1 MVNFITAVII
11 SYFLGSINF
20 AYLLG
25 KLMKVDISKMYNKNL
40 GSSNLYDSIN
50 RKYKSKK
57 LSTALFTVS
66 ALLDILKA
74 YMPTILFGPIAGS
87 FAVVGHCFSVFS
99 MLKTRNIP
107 TGLGVASSG
116 GWLLAIDYRIF
127 LLGLFLFLAFHRYFF
142 MIKGMGADNF
152 YWAFIYPFL
161 LIIWI
166 KYIGIDEETFIG
178 YMIMMLSIM
187 TARTIKI
194 KNIFLQYKRKLK
206 QYI

>member
-1 MVNFITAVII
+1 MLFMVNFITTVTI
-11 SYFLGSINF
+11 SYLFGSINF

-25 KLMKVDISKMYNKNL
+25 KLMKVDVSKAYNKNL

-50 RKYKSKK
+50 KKYKSKK
-57 LSTALFTVS
+57 LSASLFTVS

-74 YMPTILFGPIAGS
+74 YIPTILFGPIAGS
-87 FAVVGHCFSVFS
+87 FAVVGHCFSIFS

-142 MIKGMGADNF
+142 MIKGMGVDNF

-161 LIIWI
+161 LILWI
-166 KYIGIDEETFIG
+166 KYVGIDEDVFIG

-187 TARTIKI
+187 TARTIKM
-194 KNIFLQYKRKLK
+194 KKMFLQHKRKLK
-206 QYI
+206 